1 MIQNSV
7 FAIYQSTRI
16 LVISLYIVASV
27 LLQIKTT
34 ALIKVICQSDNECFI
49 SLFLTKYS
57 VLAPKQ
63 HTYKFPL
70 SFSHRF
76 KITKLQ
82 KITCI
87 INKDL
92 LLKLLHTLEAI
103 HSRIFSHLYLPM
115 QKKIRLLKF
124 FYKNLQ
130 KHCST
135 LQNVNALLSSFLLS
149 LIHLHEIIAG

>member
-7 FAIYQSTRI
+7 FAIYQSTMI
-16 LVISLYIVASV
+16 FVISLRIVASV

-34 ALIKVICQSDNECFI
+34 ALIKVICQLDNECFI
-49 SLFLTKYS
+49 SLFLTKY
-57 VLAPKQ
+57 LHLNNT
-63 HTYKFPL
+63 HTNFSL
-70 SFSHRF
+70 SFSYRF
-76 KITKLQ
+76 KITKL
-82 KITCI
+82 KLITCI

-103 HSRIFSHLYLPM
+103 HSRIFTHLPM
-115 QKKIRLLKF
+115 KKKNKTAEF
-124 FYKNLQ
+124 FFENLQ

-135 LQNVNALLSSFLLS
+135 RQNVNTLLSSFLLS